1 MTRINNSPA
10 QAPIKWRCSL
20 KHCILGAV
28 WPNADDRL
36 FGSLLVEKNGFAIS
50 QPPNGHGLNMIFS
63 RLFPFFGFFG
73 KELAMDLGTANTLLY
88 SPAEGIVL
96 NEPSVVALETRT
108 GHLVAVGKEAKEFL
122 GRTPERIRAI
132 RPLKDGVIAD
142 FEVTK
147 AMIAF
152 FIRKVISGFR
162 MAKPRMV
169 ICVPTGITQVE
180 KRAVIESAHQAGAR
194 EVRLVEEPMAAAIG
208 AGLPIEEPVG
218 NMVVDI
224 GGGTTEVAVISLSAV
239 AYAESVRVAGDELNE
254 AIQRYMQD
262 RFQLLIGENM
272 AEQIKIE
279 IGSAYPLSDPLSM
292 EVAGKNMVTGTPG
305 IVEVTDE
312 HIREATKEP
321 VGIIVG
327 AVRKALEKTPPELV
341 TDIASRGLLLA
352 GGGSLLRGLDRLIAD
367 ETHLHVMLDDD
378 PLTTIVRGSG
388 KTIEYRKHY
397 QQVFIN

>member
-1 MTRINNSPA
+1 
-10 QAPIKWRCSL
+10 
-20 KHCILGAV
+20 
-28 WPNADDRL
+28 
-36 FGSLLVEKNGFAIS
+36 
-50 QPPNGHGLNMIFS
+50 MIFS
-63 RLFPFFGFFG
+63 NLFRFLS
-73 KELAMDLGTANTLLY
+73 KDLAMDLGTANTLLY
-88 SPAEGIVL
+88 TPAGGIVL

-108 GHLVAVGKEAKEFL
+108 GNLVAVGKEAKEFL
-122 GRTPERIRAI
+122 GRTPDRIRAV

-152 FIRKVISGFR
+152 FIRKVISGSKL
-162 MAKPRMV
+162 AKPRIV

-180 KRAVIESAHQAGAR
+180 KRAVIESAHQAGAHL
-194 EVRLVEEPMAAAIG
+194 VRLVEEPMAAAIG

-262 RFQLLIGENM
+262 QFQLLIGENM
-272 AEQIKIE
+272 AEQIKLKV
-279 IGSAYPLSDPLSM
+279 GSAYPLPEPLSA
-292 EVAGKNMVTGTPG
+292 EVAGKNMVTGTPN
-305 IVEVTDE
+305 IVEVTDG
-312 HIREATKEP
+312 HIREAIKEP
-321 VGIIVG
+321 VSIIVE

-341 TDIASRGLLLA
+341 ADVASRGLLLA
-352 GGGSLLRGLDRLIAD
+352 GGGSLLRGLDKLIAK
-367 ETHLHVMLDDD
+367 ETNLHVMLDDD
-378 PLTTIVRGSG
+378 PLTTVVRGSG
-388 KTIEYRKHY
+388 KTVEYRKHY